1 MNDSLIGFLD
11 QNNIFYEIDVDLKS
25 RTWIHRGGMANIFI
39 SPKDSNELE
48 KLVVFLYKNDI
59 SFLLIGHTSNI
70 YILNECNIPVVVS
83 TSKCRYFSLDDGR
96 LYCESGVG
104 VINLSKQMIQSGIR
118 GFEYLTGLPGTVGAA
133 LVNNSS
139 CRTNSISEL
148 LISARVVLRDGS
160 VRTFTRDDFKYE
172 FRSSAFKHKTI
183 EGTIVSANLMALPGD
198 IVSMQR
204 IATDNDMERNRLLDG
219 NSKNLGC
226 TVNSCFI
233 NGKMPFHLRIALRS
247 FSLLTKVFVHSEIE
261 RQDYCKRFICTI
273 SGYKEIIP
281 YVSSKNIIVFR
292 WLDEGADA
300 VFPLYLE
307 FMKKVYMTD
316 KIEIEIIK

>member
-233 NGKMPFHLRIALRS
+233 NGKMPFHLRIALRL
-247 FSLLTKVFVHSEIE
+247 FSLLTKVFIHFEIE